1 MAFSKEKRAGTLSGI
16 FFVALVA
23 AAATYV
29 AELGPVAALGISPLV
44 VGIVIGIFYANT
56 LHNHFPPSWESGIV
70 FSGKK
75 ILRFAIVFYGFR
87 ITFQQIAEVGMQ
99 GFMVSLL
106 VLSSTMLV
114 GIWLGTKVFK
124 MDRDTSI
131 LTASGASVCGAAA
144 VLATEPV
151 LKAEEHKT
159 AIAVSMVVLFG
170 TISMFMYPVLYS
182 TIIEPATGFLHM
194 DPKTFGIYVGGTIHE
209 VAQVVAVPASIP
221 MTDTVA
227 QEAMANTAVIVKMTR
242 VIMIAPM
249 LIVLGL
255 VLSYMAKKEGGA
267 SSKLKLVIP
276 WFAVYFVGMAGI
288 NSLIHTYVGSEYG
301 VNLGP
306 VMHQVF
312 ADFDAFKA
320 FVSTGAATLD
330 VSALHTAYFISE
342 TIKDLNIID
351 TFLLTMAMTALGMG
365 TRFAK
370 FKGLGLAPIY
380 TAGGMFLWLVI
391 GGFVITQ
398 MVVATF

>member
-1 MAFSKEKRAGTLSGI
+1 MAFSPEKRAGTFSGI
-16 FFVALVA
+16 IFVALVA
-23 AAATYV
+23 AAATYIS
-29 AELGPVAALGISPLV
+29 ELAPVAKLGISPLV

-87 ITFQQIAEVGMQ
+87 ITFQQIGEVGMQ

-106 VLSSTMLV
+106 VLSSTMMI
-114 GIWLGTKVFK
+114 GIWLGTKMFK

-131 LTASGASVCGAAA
+131 LTAAGASVCGAAA

-159 AIAVSMVVLFG
+159 AVAVSMVVLFG
-170 TISMFMYPVLYS
+170 TISMFLYPVLYS

-209 VAQVVAVPASIP
+209 VAQVVAVPASVP
-221 MTDTVA
+221 GAPVD
-227 QEAMANTAVIVKMTR
+227 MANTAVIVKMTR

-255 VLSYMAKKEGGA
+255 ILSYLAKKEGGEGG
-267 SSKLKLVIP
+267 KLKLVIP
-276 WFAVYFVGMAGI
+276 WFAVYFVGMAGV
-288 NSLIHTYVGSEYG
+288 NSLIHNYTLTAPAET
-301 VNLGP
+301 
-306 VMHQVF
+306 
-312 ADFDAFKA
+312 ADM
-320 FVSTGAATLD
+320 
-330 VSALHTAYFISE
+330 
-342 TIKDLNIID
+342 IKYAITNINMVD

-380 TAGGMFLWLVI
+380 TAGGMFVWLVV